1 MKIIKEKPIKLGES
15 TEKNLMLWIK
25 RKRIP
30 YWKNLIYEYLGE
42 KSSCQNWNENE
53 KGAISEG

>member
-30 YWKNLIYEYLGE
+30 Y
-42 KSSCQNWNENE
+42 
-53 KGAISEG
+53 